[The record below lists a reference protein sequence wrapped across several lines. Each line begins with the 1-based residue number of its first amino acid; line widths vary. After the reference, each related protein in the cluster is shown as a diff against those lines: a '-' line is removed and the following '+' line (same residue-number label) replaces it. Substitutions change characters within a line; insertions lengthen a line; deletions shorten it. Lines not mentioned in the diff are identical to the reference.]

1 VSIDLGSPVLEI
13 AVGLAFIFFLLSTV
27 VSAVTEGLAWLTRQ
41 RAKQLEDG
49 VKGLL
54 GDNELAKEV
63 LDHSLVQSDVRGPAR
78 RRRSRGRRKK
88 PSYVSARNFSLALI
102 DTLAKR
108 GATGQDPL
116 EEVEH
121 GASGLGD
128 EALEEQLGALFGD
141 PAVTDLSQFRKS
153 VEEWF
158 DDAMDRVSGWY
169 KRWAQKIA
177 CITALVV
184 TVVLNV
190 NAIKVAE
197 TLANEETVRV
207 AVAAKAEA
215 PGGGDATASGENAEY
230 AVKTLESLKLPV
242 LWNDAT
248 DDVDASVIAGWL
260 ITAIAISLGAPFWFD
275 ALSKL
280 ARLRTTGKK
289 PEAAKAT

>member
-41 RAKQLEDG
+41 RAKQLEEG
-49 VKGLL
+49 IKGLL
-54 GDNELAKEV
+54 GDNELAREV
-63 LDHSLVQSDVRGPAR
+63 LDHSLVRSDVRGPAR
-78 RRRSRGRRKK
+78 RRKRSRRKK

-108 GATGQDPL
+108 GSRADGPL
-116 EEVEH
+116 TEVES
-121 GASGLGD
+121 GAVGLGD

-141 PAVTDLSQFRKS
+141 PAVTNLSQFRRS

-177 CITALVV
+177 CVTALAV
-184 TVVLNV
+184 TIGLNV
-190 NAIKVAE
+190 NAVQVAE
-197 TLANEETVRV
+197 TLANEETVRA

-289 PEAAKAT
+289 PETTKAT